1 MSDNN
6 YQLIV
11 VGMGLSGLMAAMTA
25 AQAGKRVLIIG
36 KGMGSLCLFS
46 NSIDLLCSL
55 KGEDVYEGIRVWV
68 SDHPNHPYAKAGADR
83 IVEALSAFCSLFP
96 LPYTFAAVGSGSC
109 KVPTGAGTY
118 RPTYLLPSTMTS
130 GVGITKGGVIVGV
143 EHFRDFSALQ
153 AAKGLKVRGAVVSLG
168 AHIAQDL
175 TPLALA
181 RLVEQPTFRAAFAK
195 EVRKQIS
202 GEDRV
207 GLPAL
212 LGLRNPGR
220 VKEEMENVIGAEVFE
235 MPLLP
240 PSVPGIRIFNRFK
253 ACLDQQRNVTFLL
266 GPSVETAIVEGHR
279 CAGIRVVNAPVS
291 ALYTADS
298 YVLATGRFLSGGL
311 VASRES
317 IREPVFDFPV
327 AQPQGRDDWFSP
339 SFFEDSHLLNEAG
352 IRVDSHFR
360 PVDAEG
366 RVILENVRIAGSI
379 LAYHNSIEEGS
390 REGISLSTG
399 YAASREAVES

>member
-1 MSDNN
+1 M
-6 YQLIV
+6 
-11 VGMGLSGLMAAMTA
+11 
-25 AQAGKRVLIIG
+25 
-36 KGMGSLCLFS
+36 
-46 NSIDLLCSL
+46 
-55 KGEDVYEGIRVWV
+55 
-68 SDHPNHPYAKAGADR
+68 
-83 IVEALSAFCSLFP
+83 
-96 LPYTFAAVGSGSC
+96 
-109 KVPTGAGTY
+109 
-118 RPTYLLPSTMTS
+118 
-130 GVGITKGGVIVGV
+130 
-143 EHFRDFSALQ
+143 
-153 AAKGLKVRGAVVSLG
+153 
-168 AHIAQDL
+168 
-175 TPLALA
+175 
-181 RLVEQPTFRAAFAK
+181 
-195 EVRKQIS
+195 
-202 GEDRV
+202 
-207 GLPAL
+207 
-212 LGLRNPGR
+212 
-220 VKEEMENVIGAEVFE
+220 
-235 MPLLP
+235 
-240 PSVPGIRIFNRFK
+240 
-253 ACLDQQRNVTFLL
+253 TFLL